1 MWNKSGR
8 AIAVLAVM
16 SAAAGAVHAQQQT
29 LRAGSDASSSVKIDL
44 PADSPVTL
52 ISASTDQSRVSARG
66 GMLVLDLHM
75 SLTLR
80 NSGARRVRGVTML
93 IATQESTPGGK
104 GSVARPCIDVAAG
117 QNFTVPIDIRL
128 VRPVQQATGP
138 LVHVQLDGVLFDD
151 LSFYGPN
158 RLNSQRAMTFWEV
171 EAQRDR
177 AYYKQ
182 VLQAKGEDGLR
193 KEVLGSMAKGGERP
207 QLDVALSHNGR
218 AVGSAAASGA
228 GSGAGSD
235 GADQVHFAF
244 LSLPDAPVLA
254 VQGQASIS
262 GNEASSPWIEVQ
274 NLDKK
279 KSVRYVEIGWV
290 VKDKEGNEYLAGSVP
305 GSGVSALNTAG
316 AGPGAVI
323 QAGQR
328 GRLEPD
334 ATLKFSHGGR
344 PIGIAG
350 MTGFVNRV
358 EFADGKVWVPS
369 RKDLDSSPLLRTMS
383 PSTEEQRLLDIY
395 AKQGLAALVAEL
407 GKY

>member
-1 MWNKSGR
+1 MSSKIIR
-8 AIAVLAVM
+8 ALAALAAM
-16 SAAAGAVHAQQQT
+16 GAAGLLPAQQQT

-80 NSGARRVRGVTML
+80 NSGSRAVRGVTML
-93 IATQESTPGGK
+93 IATEESTPGGK
-104 GSVARPCIDVAAG
+104 GSVARPCIDVPAG

-128 VRPVQQATGP
+128 VRPVQQTSGP
-138 LVHVQLDGVLFDD
+138 LVRVQLDGVLFDD

-193 KEVLGSMAKGGERP
+193 REVLSGMARAGARP
-207 QLDVALSHNGR
+207 QLDVTLSHNGS
-218 AVGSAAASGA
+218 AVGSAVAAA
-228 GSGAGSD
+228 ARSD

-244 LSLPDAPVLA
+244 LSLPDAPVLP
-254 VQGQASIS
+254 VQGQARIS

-290 VKDKEGNEYLAGSVP
+290 VRDQDGNEYLAGSVP
-305 GSGVSALNTAG
+305 GSGVSALNTSG
-316 AGPGAVI
+316 AGPGALV
-323 QAGQR
+323 QPGQR

-334 ATLKFSHGGR
+334 ATLKFSHAGR
-344 PIGIAG
+344 PLGIAG
-350 MTGFVNRV
+350 MTGFVSRV

-369 RKDLDSSPLLRTMS
+369 RRDLDSSPLLRTMA

-395 AKQGLAALVAEL
+395 ARQGLAALVADL
-407 GKY
+407 AKY

>member
-1 MWNKSGR
+1 MSNKNR
-8 AIAVLAVM
+8 PAIALLAAVLPGVLC
-16 SAAAGAVHAQQQT
+16 AQQSALT
-29 LRAGSDASSSVKIDL
+29 AGNDAASSVKIDL

-52 ISASTDQSRVSARG
+52 ISSSTGQSRVTPRA
-66 GMLVLDLHM
+66 GMLVLDLHL

-80 NSGARRVRGVTML
+80 NSGVRSVRGVAML
-93 IATQESTPGGK
+93 ITAQEYTPGGK
-104 GSVARPCIDVAAG
+104 GAVARPCIDVPAG
-117 QNFTVPIDIRL
+117 QNFTVPIEIRL
-128 VRPVQQATGP
+128 VKPVQQASGP
-138 LVHVQLDGVLFDD
+138 LVHVQLDGVIFDD

-158 RLNSQRAMTFWEV
+158 RVKSSQRDLTRWEV

-193 KEVLGSMAKGGERP
+193 KEVLGSMAKAGDHP

-218 AVGSAAASGA
+218 AVGAAAAS
-228 GSGAGSD
+228 SD
-235 GADQVHFAF
+235 NGPLADRVRFAF
-244 LSLPDAPVLA
+244 LQMPDAPVLA
-254 VQGQASIS
+254 VQGQADIA
-262 GNEASSPWIEVQ
+262 GNEVRSPWIEVQ

-290 VKDKEGNEYLAGSVP
+290 VKDKEGNEYLAGAVP
-305 GSGVSALNTAG
+305 GSGVSALSTSG
-316 AGPGAVI
+316 ATPGAVI

-344 PIGIAG
+344 PVGIAG
-350 MTGFVNRV
+350 MTGFVSQV

-369 RKDLDSSPLLRTMS
+369 RKDLDSSSLLRSMS
-383 PSTEEQRLLDIY
+383 PSNEEQRLLDIY
-395 AKQGLAALVAEL
+395 AKQGLTALVADL